1 MILIDTQKEEF
12 ARLKDIRIFG
22 KEEDGNKFNRDLLV
36 IGLGGAGGKV
46 VSNLKGMLNN
56 QIKPEDNINFLY
68 IDSDIP
74 SMEQM
79 IEDSKDGIGLNA
91 LEIISIYRPNIDNI
105 LENGIQNNPV
115 HPNLAN
121 WMRPDFPNITLGQNG
136 TNGNRQVGRLM
147 FSNAY
152 EDMRI
157 LLFDKVKEC
166 YLRSY
171 SGKLDVILV
180 TSVAGGTGS
189 GIIADVAYNIRALA
203 KVKKW
208 QNFRVG
214 GCLLMPDCH
223 FGQKDI
229 YDDPALVT
237 LLNANGCATL
247 KEIDYLMRILDKPD
261 GFISESTTHR
271 LCMKENIF
279 EACLLVSGKKDEQG
293 YIPDGVIYSDTA
305 YFLFKL
311 ATNKYIGSEIL
322 GEDREL
328 LRDAFF
334 KRDARGYY
342 KVINEADYKGPI
354 KEIENICEHQLFRE
368 AYKKI
373 HDPEP
378 LASVINLT
386 IDKALGEIKKFL
398 NDRPGTEINLD
409 LPGLIKIG
417 QYERP
422 TYKDIK
428 KGADKF
434 RSGMAR
440 QLNDIKLDVPILMKS
455 VKNKL
460 VQTLTAEI
468 DGVIK
473 NHGPFI
479 AMHMIGAEG
488 IVGIEYDTGLI
499 KALKDME
506 ILQRSYQSTGEYSRI
521 IESIQAMVSK
531 KLFAFP
537 SAKRE
542 AETGYYDACVKEA
555 LASERTILVDGFDS
569 QDVFGD
575 VIRMLRQ
582 KAERLNEI
590 YSQFDEDLKYAVED
604 LAERGKKTIN
614 YLLKEAKH
622 KEFLPSDYITES
634 RINEVK
640 KGIIDVYTRN
650 EANIDNG
657 RPIVVKD
664 VMEKVYKNA
673 LIGIGVYAPEKLISV
688 AFSDRIPTLQETNIM
703 FVSPTNDRREEI
715 MSDVCKAFVQ
725 GSMEK
730 TEKKKL
736 CILKDG
742 YEAGLINKK
751 YISLPDGMPY
761 FSKALKEL
769 YKAEPYNE
777 SEDTITTNKGELEIS
792 IDDMYIAVP
801 LSALQCAEDMQNA
814 YDNVDSSMYFGL
826 HTDEVNKDMRE
837 YANIV

>member
-22 KEEDGNKFNRDLLV
+22 KEEDGNKFNRDFLV
-36 IGLGGAGGKV
+36 IGLGGAGGRV
-46 VSNLKGMLNN
+46 VCNLKGMLMD
-56 QIKPEDNINFLY
+56 QIKPEDNINFLM

-74 SMEQM
+74 TMEQS

-91 LEIISIYRPNIDNI
+91 LEIISIYRPNIDTI

-121 WMRPDFPNITLGQNG
+121 WMRPDFPNITLGRNG
-136 TNGNRQVGRLM
+136 ANGNRQIGRLM

-157 LLFDKVKEC
+157 LLFDKVKEA
-166 YLRSY
+166 YERSQT
-171 SGKLDVILV
+171 GKLDVIIV

-189 GIIADVAYNIRALA
+189 GIVADVTYNIRALA

-223 FGQKDI
+223 FGLRSINDN
-229 YDDPALVT
+229 PELVS
-237 LLNANGCATL
+237 LLNANGYATL
-247 KEIDYLMRILDKPD
+247 KEIDYLMRIMDKPD

-279 EACLLVSGKKDEQG
+279 DSCLLVSGKKDEQG
-293 YIPDGVIYSDTA
+293 YIPDGIIFSDTA
-305 YFLFKL
+305 YFLYKL
-311 ATNKYIGSEIL
+311 ATNKYIGSENY

-328 LRDAFF
+328 LRDNFF
-334 KRDARGYY
+334 KKDARGYY
-342 KVINEADYKGPI
+342 KVINEADYKVPI
-354 KEIENICEHQLFRE
+354 KEIENICEYQLFME

-373 HDPEP
+373 HDPSS
-378 LASVINLT
+378 LQSVIDLT
-386 IDKALGEIKKFL
+386 IDKSLSDIKVFL
-398 NDRPGTEINLD
+398 SDRPGTEINLD
-409 LPGLIKIG
+409 LPGLIKVG

-422 TYKDIK
+422 AYKDIK
-428 KGADKF
+428 KGTETF

-440 QLNDIKLDVPILMKS
+440 QLNDIKCDIPILMKS

-460 VQTLTAEI
+460 IQNLNSEI
-468 DGVIK
+468 DNVIK
-473 NHGPFI
+473 HHGPFI
-479 AMHMIGAEG
+479 ALHMIGAEG
-488 IVGIEYDTGLI
+488 IVGLEYDTGLI
-499 KALKDME
+499 KAIKDLE
-506 ILQRSYQSTGEYSRI
+506 LLQRSYQSTGEYSRI
-521 IESIQAMVSK
+521 IESIQAMVNK

-542 AETGYYDACVKEA
+542 AESGYYDACVKEA

-575 VIRMLRQ
+575 TIRMLRQ
-582 KAERLNEI
+582 KAERINDI
-590 YSQFDEDLKYAVED
+590 YSQFDEDLKNAVED
-604 LAERGKKTIN
+604 LAVRGMRTID

-622 KEFLPSDYITES
+622 KEFLPFDYVTEA

-640 KGIIDVYTRN
+640 KGIVDVYTRN

-664 VMEKVYKNA
+664 VLEKIYRNA

-688 AFSDRIPTLQETNIM
+688 AFSDKIPTLQDTNVM

-715 MSDVCKAFVQ
+715 MSEVAKTFVE
-725 GSMEK
+725 GSKEK
-730 TEKKKL
+730 TQKKKL

-742 YEAGLINKK
+742 YETGLINRK

-761 FSKALKEL
+761 FSKAVKEL
-769 YKAEPYNE
+769 YVSEQYNE
-777 SEDTITTNKGELEIS
+777 KEDTITTNKGELEIS
-792 IDDMYIAVP
+792 VDDVYVAVP
-801 LSALQCAEDMQNA
+801 LSALLCIDDMQESYNK
-814 YDNVDSSMYFGL
+814 VDSNLYFGL
-826 HTDEVNKDMRE
+826 HTDEVNKNMRE
-837 YANIV
+837 YADIA

>member
-12 ARLKDIRIFG
+12 SKLKDIRIFG
-22 KEEDGNKFNRDLLV
+22 KEDDGNKFNRDYLV
-36 IGLGGAGGKV
+36 IGLGGAGGRV
-46 VSNLKGMLNN
+46 VSNLKSMLKD
-56 QIKPEDNINFLY
+56 QITPEDNINFIY

-74 SMEQM
+74 TMEQM

-91 LEIISIYRPNIDNI
+91 LEIISIYRPNIDTV

-121 WMRPDFPNITLGQNG
+121 WMRPDFPNITLGREG
-136 TNGNRQVGRLM
+136 ANGNRQVGRLM

-166 YLRSY
+166 YERSET
-171 SGKLDVILV
+171 GKLDVIVV

-189 GIIADVAYNIRALA
+189 GILADVTYNIKALA

-223 FGQKDI
+223 FGVKAI
-229 YDDPALVT
+229 SDDPAIVT

-247 KEIDYLMRILDKPD
+247 KEVDYLMRILDKPE

-279 EACLLVSGKKDEQG
+279 DACLLVSGKKDEQG
-293 YIPDGVIYSDTA
+293 YIPDGVIFSDTA
-305 YFLFKL
+305 YFLYKL
-311 ATNKYIGSEIL
+311 ATNKYIGSEMYGDL
-322 GEDREL
+322 REP
-328 LRDAFF
+328 LRDTFF
-334 KRDARGYY
+334 KRDAKGYY
-342 KVINEADYKGPI
+342 KVINEADYKIPI
-354 KEIENICEHQLFRE
+354 KEIENICEHKLFME
-368 AYKKI
+368 AYKRL

-378 LASVINLT
+378 LRSVINLS
-386 IDKALGEIKKFL
+386 IEKALADVKQFL
-398 NDRPGTEINLD
+398 VDRPGSAVNLD
-409 LPGLIKIG
+409 LPGLIKVG
-417 QYERP
+417 QYEKP
-422 TYKDIK
+422 VYKEIK
-428 KGADKF
+428 KGTERF

-440 QLNDIKLDVPILMKS
+440 QLNEIKQDVPILMKS

-460 VQTLTAEI
+460 VQSLTAEI
-468 DGVIK
+468 DNIIK
-473 NHGPFI
+473 HHGPFI

-488 IVGIEYDTGLI
+488 IVGLEEDSGMI
-499 KALKDME
+499 KAIRDLE
-506 ILQRSYQSTGEYSRI
+506 VLQRSYQSTGEYSRI
-521 IESIQAMVSK
+521 IESIQSMVSK
-531 KLFAFP
+531 KIFAFP

-542 AETGYYDACVKEA
+542 AEAGYYDACVKEA
-555 LASERTILVDGFDS
+555 LASERTILVDGLDS

-575 VIRMLRQ
+575 TIRMLRQ
-582 KAERLNEI
+582 KAERLNDI
-590 YSQFDEDLKYAVED
+590 FSQFDEDMKNAVED
-604 LAERGKKTIN
+604 LAIRGKRTID

-622 KEFLPSDYITES
+622 KEFLPSDYVTEA
-634 RINEVK
+634 RINEIK
-640 KGIIDVYTRN
+640 KGVIDIYARN

-664 VMEKVYKNA
+664 VLEKIYKNA

-688 AFSDRIPTLQETNIM
+688 AFSEKIPTLQETNIM

-715 MSDVCKAFVQ
+715 MSDVARAFVE
-725 GSMEK
+725 GSSEK

-736 CILKDG
+736 CIIKDG
-742 YEAGLINKK
+742 YGTEMFNKK

-761 FSKALKEL
+761 FSKAVKDL
-769 YKAEPYNE
+769 YMAEPYNE
-777 SEDTITTNKGELEIS
+777 KEHTITTNKGELEIS

-801 LSALQCAEDMQNA
+801 LSELECASDMQSA
-814 YDNVDSSMYFGL
+814 YDSVNTDIYFGL
-826 HTDEVNKDMRE
+826 HTDEVNRDMRA
-837 YANIV
+837 YANIA

>member
-22 KEEDGNKFNRDLLV
+22 KEEDGNRFNRDYLV

-46 VSNLKGMLNN
+46 VCNLKGMLMD
-56 QIKPEDNINFLY
+56 QIKPEDNINFLM

-74 SMEQM
+74 SMEQS
-79 IEDSKDGIGLNA
+79 IEDSKEGIGLNA
-91 LEIISIYRPNIDNI
+91 LEIISIYRPNIDTI
-105 LENGIQNNPV
+105 LENGILNNPV

-121 WMRPDFPNITLGQNG
+121 WMRPDFPNITLGRDG
-136 TNGNRQVGRLM
+136 ANGNRQIGRLM

-157 LLFDKVKEC
+157 LLFDKVKEA
-166 YLRSY
+166 YERSTT
-171 SGKLDVILV
+171 GKLDVILV

-189 GIIADVAYNIRALA
+189 GIVADVAYNIRALA

-223 FGQKDI
+223 FGNLSI
-229 YDDPALVT
+229 YENPEKVA

-247 KEIDYLMRILDKPD
+247 KEIDYLMRIIDKPD

-279 EACLLVSGKKDEQG
+279 DACLLVSGKKDEQG
-293 YIPDGVIYSDTA
+293 YIPDGVIFSDTA
-305 YFLFKL
+305 YFLYKL
-311 ATNKYIGSEIL
+311 ATNKYIGSEML

-328 LRDAFF
+328 LRDTFF

-342 KVINEADYKGPI
+342 KVINEADYKVPI
-354 KEIENICEHQLFRE
+354 KEIENICEHQLFTE
-368 AYKKI
+368 AYKRI
-373 HDPEP
+373 HDPSA
-378 LASVINLT
+378 LRSVIDLS
-386 IDKALGEIKKFL
+386 IEKALADIRKFL
-398 NDRPGTEINLD
+398 NDKPGTEINLD

-422 TYKDIK
+422 IYKDIK
-428 KGADKF
+428 KGTEKF

-460 VQTLTAEI
+460 IQSLNAEI
-468 DGVIK
+468 DNTIK
-473 NHGPFI
+473 HHGPFI

-488 IVGIEYDTGLI
+488 IVGLENDTGMI
-499 KALKDME
+499 KALKE
-506 ILQRSYQSTGEYSRI
+506 LEQLQRSYQSTGEYSRI

-542 AETGYYDACVKEA
+542 AENGYYDACVKEA
-555 LASERTILVDGFDS
+555 LSSERTILVDGFDS

-575 VIRMLRQ
+575 TVRMLRQ
-582 KAERLNEI
+582 KAERLNDI
-590 YSQFDEDLKYAVED
+590 FSQFDEDLKYAIED
-604 LAERGKKTIN
+604 LAVRGKRTID

-622 KEFLPSDYITES
+622 KEFLPSDFITEA

-640 KGIIDVYTRN
+640 KGIIDIYTRN
-650 EANIDNG
+650 EINIDNG

-664 VMEKVYKNA
+664 VLEKVYKNA

-688 AFSDRIPTLQETNIM
+688 AFSERIPSLQETNIM
-703 FVSPTNDRREEI
+703 FVSPTNDRREDI
-715 MSDVCKAFVQ
+715 MADVAKAFVE
-725 GSMEK
+725 GSKEK
-730 TEKKKL
+730 TQKKKL
-736 CILKDG
+736 CLIKDG

-761 FSKALKEL
+761 FSKAVKEL
-769 YKAEPYNE
+769 YKSEPYNE
-777 SEDTITTNKGELEIS
+777 KEDTITTNKGELEIS
-792 IDDMYIAVP
+792 VDDMYIAVP
-801 LSALQCAEDMQNA
+801 LSALCCAEEMQDA
-814 YDNVDSSMYFGL
+814 YNRVNSDIYYGL
-826 HTDEVNKDMRE
+826 HTDEVNKDMRMYE
-837 YANIV
+837 NIV